1 MKMLK
6 IFSDM
11 LITVLYAAAVQ
22 NLVFT
27 ASYGLSESIRTA
39 KRPRHFFM
47 YGITVTVFCT
57 LSSTASALLIKI
69 PFIAAMPI
77 KFSYVL
83 FIICLSLIYLLA
95 ALLCKKVLNADK
107 KFLNSLS
114 MCAFNSLVAAL
125 PGINLKAGSTFMNS
139 LALGIGAGLA
149 FVISLV
155 LINNGMRH
163 INKNPH
169 IPEFFKGTPALFIYV
184 SLIALALSCVSGE
197 SLFI

>member
-1 MKMLK
+1 MLK

-11 LITVLYAAAVQ
+11 LIITLFAAAAQ
-22 NLVFT
+22 NLIFT

-39 KRPRHFFM
+39 KRPKHFFM

-57 LSSTASALLIKI
+57 LSSTVSALLIKI
-69 PFIAAMPI
+69 PFIATLPV

-83 FIICLSLIYLLA
+83 FTVSSALIYLAA
-95 ALLCKKVLNADK
+95 ALICK
-107 KFLNSLS
+107 KFLNADRKFMNSLS
-114 MCAFNSLVAAL
+114 LCAFNSLVAAL
-125 PGINLKAGSTFMNS
+125 PGINLKAGSTLLNS
-139 LALGIGAGLA
+139 VALGAGAGLA

-155 LINNGMRH
+155 LIKNGMKH
-163 INKNPH
+163 INKNPY

>member
-1 MKMLK
+1 MLK

-11 LITVLYAAAVQ
+11 LITTLYAAVAQ
-22 NLVFT
+22 NLIFT

-39 KRPRHFFM
+39 KRPKHFFM

-57 LSSTASALLIKI
+57 FSSLTSALITKI
-69 PFIAAMPI
+69 PFIAALPI

-83 FIICLSLIYLLA
+83 FIICLALIYLVA
-95 ALLCKKVLNADK
+95 AIVCKKFLYADK

-125 PGINLKAGSTFMNS
+125 PGINLKAGNTFANS
-139 LALGIGAGLA
+139 VALGIGAGLA
-149 FVISLV
+149 FVISLLLV
-155 LINNGMRH
+155 RNGMRH
-163 INKNPH
+163 INKNPY

>member
-1 MKMLK
+1 MLK

-11 LITVLYAAAVQ
+11 LITTLYAAVAQ
-22 NLVFT
+22 NLIFT

-39 KRPRHFFM
+39 KRPKHFFM
-47 YGITVTVFCT
+47 YGITVTVFCI
-57 LSSTASALLIKI
+57 LSSLTSSLLIKV
-69 PFIAAMPI
+69 PFLAALPL

-83 FIICLSLIYLLA
+83 FIICLAVIYLIA
-95 ALLCKKVLNADK
+95 AVFCKKLLHADK
-107 KFLNSLS
+107 KFMNSLS
-114 MCAFNSLVAAL
+114 MCAFNTLVAAL
-125 PGINLKAGSTFMNS
+125 PGINLKAGSTFANS
-139 LALGIGAGLA
+139 IALGTGAGLA

-155 LINNGMRH
+155 LIRNGMRH

>member
-1 MKMLK
+1 MLK

-11 LITVLYAAAVQ
+11 LITTLYAAVAQ
-22 NLVFT
+22 NLIFT

-39 KRPRHFFM
+39 KRPKHFFM
-47 YGITVTVFCT
+47 YGITVTVFCI
-57 LSSTASALLIKI
+57 LSSLTSSLLIKV
-69 PFIAAMPI
+69 PFLAALPL

-83 FIICLSLIYLLA
+83 FIICLAVIYLIA
-95 ALLCKKVLNADK
+95 AVFCKKLLHADK
-107 KFLNSLS
+107 KFMNSLS
-114 MCAFNSLVAAL
+114 MCAFNTLVAAL
-125 PGINLKAGSTFMNS
+125 PGINLKAGNTFANS
-139 LALGIGAGLA
+139 IALGTGAGLA

-155 LINNGMRH
+155 LIRNGMRH

>member
-1 MKMLK
+1 MLK

-11 LITVLYAAAVQ
+11 LITTLYAAVAQ
-22 NLVFT
+22 NLIFT

-39 KRPRHFFM
+39 KRPKHFFM
-47 YGITVTVFCT
+47 YGITVTVFCI
-57 LSSTASALLIKI
+57 LSSLTSSLLIKV
-69 PFIAAMPI
+69 PFLSALPL

-83 FIICLSLIYLLA
+83 FIICLAVIYLIA
-95 ALLCKKVLNADK
+95 AVFCKKLLHADK
-107 KFLNSLS
+107 KFMNSLS
-114 MCAFNSLVAAL
+114 MCAFNTLVAAL
-125 PGINLKAGSTFMNS
+125 PGINLKAGSTFANS
-139 LALGIGAGLA
+139 IALGTGAGLA

-155 LINNGMRH
+155 LIRNGMRH

>member
-1 MKMLK
+1 MLK

-11 LITVLYAAAVQ
+11 LITALYAAVVQ

-27 ASYGLSESIRTA
+27 ASYGLSESIRMA

-57 LSSTASALLIKI
+57 LSSVASALLIKI
-69 PFIAAMPI
+69 PFLAALPV

-83 FIICLSLIYLLA
+83 FIICLSLIYLVA
-95 ALLCKKVLNADK
+95 ALFCKRVLHADK

-114 MCAFNSLVAAL
+114 MCAFNTLAAAL
-125 PGINLKAGSTFMNS
+125 PGINLKAGNTVLNS
-139 LALGIGAGLA
+139 VALGIGAGLA
-149 FVISLV
+149 FVVSLV
-155 LINNGMRH
+155 LIRNGMKH
-163 INKNPH
+163 INKNPY

-184 SLIALALSCVSGE
+184 SLIALALSCVSGQ

>member
-1 MKMLK
+1 MLK

-11 LITVLYAAAVQ
+11 LITTLYAAVAQ
-22 NLVFT
+22 NLIFT

-39 KRPRHFFM
+39 KRPKHFFM
-47 YGITVTVFCT
+47 YGITVTVFCI
-57 LSSTASALLIKI
+57 LSSLTSSLLIKV
-69 PFIAAMPI
+69 PFLAALPL

-83 FIICLSLIYLLA
+83 FIICLAVIYLIA
-95 ALLCKKVLNADK
+95 AVFCKKLLHADK
-107 KFLNSLS
+107 KFMNYLS
-114 MCAFNSLVAAL
+114 MCAFNTLVAAL
-125 PGINLKAGSTFMNS
+125 PGINLKAGNTFANS
-139 LALGIGAGLA
+139 IALGTGAGLA

-155 LINNGMRH
+155 LIRNGMRH